1 MAVAQMKA
9 TDVRAEI
16 TFDGHDNPEATLLL
30 SRGRRNQTHRI
41 DLDVAREILVQ
52 SSEIPAYEDALD
64 DYDDIARVEGTPQ
77 GCKNYP
83 IDVDAEIAIRIAG
96 LAPRQISLQTSD
108 FERACA
114 AWFRRCTKTGTVAD
128 LPGRTDSH
136 LLLTEHGNY
145 VVLANGHRTL
155 AVFEIVED
163 DKLGRV
169 DKWPVEVESA
179 TS

>member
-77 GCKNYP
+77 GC
-83 IDVDAEIAIRIAG
+83 ASG
-96 LAPRQISLQTSD
+96 CPR
-108 FERACA
+108 
-114 AWFRRCTKTGTVAD
+114 RRRVP
-128 LPGRTDSH
+128 PGVRH
-136 LLLTEHGNY
+136 PRKPG
-145 VVLANGHRTL
+145 
-155 AVFEIVED
+155 
-163 DKLGRV
+163 
-169 DKWPVEVESA
+169 
-179 TS
+179 